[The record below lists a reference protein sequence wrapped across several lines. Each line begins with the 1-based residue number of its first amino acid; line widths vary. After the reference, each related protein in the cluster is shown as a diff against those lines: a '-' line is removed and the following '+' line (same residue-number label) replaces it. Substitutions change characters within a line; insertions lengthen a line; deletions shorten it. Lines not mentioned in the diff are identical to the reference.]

1 MFGFGGGLLPDKG
14 QHASR
19 PGGRRLRRACGMLAY
34 VLYALAALILAPL
47 GLLYLVYIKRR
58 DEPYGLSGV
67 RQLLGSY
74 PDSCQG
80 CVVFHTVSVGEVIA
94 ARPLIQKFIEEHPAE
109 DVIVTTTTTTGAAEA
124 RKIEGARHFF
134 APLDSPLAVR
144 GFLRSFRPRAL
155 FIMETELWPNLL
167 RMSHARGI
175 RISVFNARMPEK
187 TCRRYLLCR
196 SATEYCIS
204 SCLDLV
210 LCQSESDRERFVRI
224 GVEPQRCHITHSLKY
239 DLRPSEELFAR
250 ARELKKSLQ
259 LSPCLGAISTHDGEE
274 AMVLET
280 FMTLR
285 EKLGE
290 LKLVLVPRHQSS
302 NALAMRFLRER
313 GIPYSLKTDLERDLS
328 DFKTDILIGN
338 TIGEIEFYLGLCDL
352 VFMGGSLVDVGG
364 HNPLEPAYF
373 SLPIISG
380 PYYYNF
386 QDLYD
391 SLIAKKGAFLA
402 QDHLRLYSVVVGL
415 LRDRRLTQYGMNA
428 MDVQQ
433 QGRGALTET
442 LTRLHELLATAP
454 HPAAQGD
461 PESPPG
467 QKQEPAP
474 AGTGKGRRKDRKKR
488 KHGQE
493 EEPVPAEAVVATA
506 APAVVAE
513 PPGALPVAV
522 IPRLSGEGP
531 AAVMPELGRQE
542 PEETPMP
549 QRDAQEPVEVMPR
562 FSEEELPAA
571 VMPQLG
577 EGLPAAVMPHLGGE
591 EPAETVMPRLGE
603 ELTAAVMPQKE
614 LPSRTQ

>member
-1 MFGFGGGLLPDKG
+1 MFGNGGRLLPYKG
-14 QHASR
+14 QQAFSPGSR
-19 PGGRRLRRACGMLAY
+19 MLRRACGMPVY
-34 VLYALAALILAPL
+34 MLYAMAALFLAPL

-58 DEPYGLSGV
+58 DVSYGLSGV

-80 CVVFHTVSVGEVIA
+80 SVVFHTVSVGEVIA

-109 DVIVTTTTTTGAAEA
+109 DIIVTTTTTTGAAEA
-124 RKIEGARHFF
+124 LKIEGARHFF

-144 GFLRSFRPRAL
+144 GFLRAFRPRAL

-167 RMSHARGI
+167 RMSHSRGVK
-175 RISVFNARMPEK
+175 ISVFNARMPEK
-187 TCRRYLLCR
+187 TCRKYLICR

-210 LCQSESDRERFVRI
+210 LCQSDSDRERFVRI
-224 GVEPQRCHITHSLKY
+224 GVEPERCRVTHSLKY

-280 FMTLR
+280 YMTLR

-328 DFKTDILIGN
+328 DFRTDILIGN

-415 LRDRRLTQYGMNA
+415 LQDRRLTQYGMNA

-433 QGRGALTET
+433 QGRGALTDT
-442 LTRLHELLATAP
+442 LARLHELLSAAP
-454 HPAAQGD
+454 SPAPAAQHD
-461 PESPPG
+461 P
-467 QKQEPAP
+467 
-474 AGTGKGRRKDRKKR
+474 KKR
-488 KHGQE
+488 RDQDQKPASDKFRKMKKKRARSQE
-493 EEPVPAEAVVATA
+493 KQPVLAAAETVPADAAVTQ
-506 APAVVAE
+506 
-513 PPGALPVAV
+513 GALPAAV
-522 IPRLSGEGP
+522 IPRLLEDPPGG
-531 AAVMPELGRQE
+531 M
-542 PEETPMP
+542 MP
-549 QRDAQEPVEVMPR
+549 QSGREPARTDMHLPQEASAPGLMPQ
-562 FSEEELPAA
+562 FSEELPAA
-571 VMPQLG
+571 AMPQLG
-577 EGLPAAVMPHLGGE
+577 AGAAAEADMPQPGAEPAAGVMPQFTAELPAAMMPQ
-591 EPAETVMPRLGE
+591 PAAPEDIE
-603 ELTAAVMPQKE
+603 ELPPK
-614 LPSRTQ
+614 PR